1 MSALFHGEMTS
12 DEDAHTLNSYI
23 LPTMILTLFH
33 LFCYK
38 WKAQQVELQNNKR
51 AEPLK
56 KKKKKEAHE
65 QSKSV
70 LENQIQVWTKAL
82 SDLGYY
88 IVRASTMVTLWQGH
102 FIAF

>member
-1 MSALFHGEMTS
+1 MLALFHGEMTS

-23 LPTMILTLFH
+23 VPTMFLTLFFY

-38 WKAQQVELQNNKR
+38 WKGQQVELQNNER
-51 AEPLK
+51 AEPLKK

-70 LENQIQVWTKAL
+70 LENQI
-82 SDLGYY
+82 
-88 IVRASTMVTLWQGH
+88 
-102 FIAF
+102 

>member
-1 MSALFHGEMTS
+1 MLDPFTTNDILMLALFHGEMTS

-23 LPTMILTLFH
+23 VPTMFLTLFY

-38 WKAQQVELQNNKR
+38 WKGQQVELQNNER
-51 AEPLK
+51 AEPL

-70 LENQIQVWTKAL
+70 LENQI
-82 SDLGYY
+82 
-88 IVRASTMVTLWQGH
+88 
-102 FIAF
+102 

>member
-1 MSALFHGEMTS
+1 MLDPLTTNDILMLALFHGEMTS

-23 LPTMILTLFH
+23 VPTMFLTLFFY

-38 WKAQQVELQNNKR
+38 WKGQQVELQNNKR

-56 KKKKKEAHE
+56 RKKKKKEAHE

-70 LENQIQVWTKAL
+70 LENQI
-82 SDLGYY
+82 
-88 IVRASTMVTLWQGH
+88 
-102 FIAF
+102 

>member
-1 MSALFHGEMTS
+1 MLDPFTTNDILMSALFHGEMTS

-56 KKKKKEAHE
+56 KKKKKKLMNSPKAYWKIKYKFGLKHF
-65 QSKSV
+65 
-70 LENQIQVWTKAL
+70 QI
-82 SDLGYY
+82 
-88 IVRASTMVTLWQGH
+88 
-102 FIAF
+102 